1 MFLLSAQKGSA
12 AQTTMPDGMYKR
24 GIARQIR
31 HWPGVPAGRS
41 HGGTERIRMEAMYA
55 LVRTGGKQYRVA
67 KDDTILVERIS
78 ADEGAE
84 VILDDVVMLGDGDK
98 VTIGTPRVEGAA
110 VSATVVSQ
118 TRGPK
123 IIIFRRKR
131 RKNHR
136 RTQGHRQDL
145 TLLKIN
151 AIAEDGKS
159 LKPKAAPAK
168 KAEPKA
174 EAKKAAP
181 KAEAKAAPKKAA
193 AKKTAPKA
201 EAKAAPKKAAAK
213 KATAKKAAAKKAAKK
228 S

>member
-1 MFLLSAQKGSA
+1 
-12 AQTTMPDGMYKR
+12 
-24 GIARQIR
+24 
-31 HWPGVPAGRS
+31 
-41 HGGTERIRMEAMYA
+41 MYA

-67 KDDTILVERIS
+67 KDDTILVERIA

-84 VILDDVVMLGDGDK
+84 VILDDIVMLGDGDK

-136 RTQGHRQDL
+136 HTQGHRQDL

-168 KAEPKA
+168 KAAAKEDAAPKA
-174 EAKKAAP
+174 AAKKATAKKAAP

-193 AKKTAPKA
+193 AKKTA
-201 EAKAAPKKAAAK
+201 AK
-213 KATAKKAAAKKAAKK
+213 KATAKKAAAKKAAK

>member
-1 MFLLSAQKGSA
+1 
-12 AQTTMPDGMYKR
+12 
-24 GIARQIR
+24 
-31 HWPGVPAGRS
+31 
-41 HGGTERIRMEAMYA
+41 MYA

-67 KDDTILVERIS
+67 KDDTILVERIA

-168 KAEPKA
+168 KAAAKADAAPKA
-174 EAKKAAP
+174 GAKKAAAKKAAAPKAAAKKAAAP

-193 AKKTAPKA
+193 AKKAP
-201 EAKAAPKKAAAK
+201 AK

>member
-1 MFLLSAQKGSA
+1 
-12 AQTTMPDGMYKR
+12 
-24 GIARQIR
+24 
-31 HWPGVPAGRS
+31 
-41 HGGTERIRMEAMYA
+41 MYA

-67 KDDTILVERIS
+67 KDDTILVERIA

-84 VILDDVVMLGDGDK
+84 VILDDIVMLGDGDK

-168 KAEPKA
+168 KAAAKEDSAPKA
-174 EAKKAAP
+174 AAKKAAAKKAAP

-193 AKKTAPKA
+193 AKKTA
-201 EAKAAPKKAAAK
+201 AK
-213 KATAKKAAAKKAAKK
+213 KATAKKAAAKKAAK

>member
-1 MFLLSAQKGSA
+1 
-12 AQTTMPDGMYKR
+12 
-24 GIARQIR
+24 
-31 HWPGVPAGRS
+31 
-41 HGGTERIRMEAMYA
+41 MYA

-67 KDDTILVERIS
+67 KDDTILVERIA

-168 KAEPKA
+168 KAAAKEEAAPKA
-174 EAKKAAP
+174 AAKKAAAKKAAP

-193 AKKTAPKA
+193 AKKTA
-201 EAKAAPKKAAAK
+201 AKAAPKKAAAKKTAAK
-213 KATAKKAAAKKAAKK
+213 KATAKKAAAKKAAK

>member
-1 MFLLSAQKGSA
+1 
-12 AQTTMPDGMYKR
+12 
-24 GIARQIR
+24 
-31 HWPGVPAGRS
+31 
-41 HGGTERIRMEAMYA
+41 MYA
-55 LVRTGGKQYRVA
+55 VVRTGGKQYRVA
-67 KDDTILVERIS
+67 KDDTILVVRIA

-168 KAEPKA
+168 KTAAKEEAAPKKA
-174 EAKKAAP
+174 AARKTAAKKAAP
-181 KAEAKAAPKKAA
+181 KAAAKAAPKKAA
-193 AKKTAPKA
+193 AKKT
-201 EAKAAPKKAAAK
+201 AAK
-213 KATAKKAAAKKAAKK
+213 KATAKKAAAKKAAK

>member
-1 MFLLSAQKGSA
+1 
-12 AQTTMPDGMYKR
+12 
-24 GIARQIR
+24 
-31 HWPGVPAGRS
+31 
-41 HGGTERIRMEAMYA
+41 MYA
-55 LVRTGGKQYRVA
+55 VVRTGGKQYRVA
-67 KDDTILVERIS
+67 KDDTILVERIA

-168 KAEPKA
+168 KAAAKEEAAPKA
-174 EAKKAAP
+174 GAKKAAAKKAAP

-193 AKKTAPKA
+193 AKKSAV
-201 EAKAAPKKAAAK
+201 K
-213 KATAKKAAAKKAAKK
+213 KATTKKAPAKKAAK